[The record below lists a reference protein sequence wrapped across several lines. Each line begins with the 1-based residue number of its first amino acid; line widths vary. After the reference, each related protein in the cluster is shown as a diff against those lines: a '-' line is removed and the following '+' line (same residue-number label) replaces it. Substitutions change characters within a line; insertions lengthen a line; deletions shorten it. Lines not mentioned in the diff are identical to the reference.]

1 MAAAVH
7 MVGQPDLLARVQAG
21 EPGAFDAF
29 YRMHAPQ
36 VHRIAVRMTGSVAD
50 ADDLT
55 QVVFERAWRALP
67 RFQPNTAKV
76 TTWLHRVTV
85 NACLDHLKSPRR
97 RRRLDQPTP
106 ERVDHRRD
114 PEAAF
119 AGAEA
124 TALVQTALLRLPD
137 KARVVL
143 VLRDIEQRSYAE
155 MRATLRLPVTTL
167 KMRVIRARAA
177 LARELSALEETD
189 ATR

>member
-1 MAAAVH
+1 
-7 MVGQPDLLARVQAG
+7 
-21 EPGAFDAF
+21 
-29 YRMHAPQ
+29 

-67 RFQPNTAKV
+67 RFQPNAAKV

-97 RRRLDQPTP
+97 HRRLDHPAP
-106 ERVDHRRD
+106 ERIDQRRD
-114 PEAAF
+114 PEAAL